1 MRFMVG
7 HCGKCLGKKMTGHYI
22 TANEHLMRGRP
33 WVSRCVV
40 VSLVLIG
47 LGWETWLRRY
57 VVSLMLRPE
66 NYAS

>member
-33 WVSRCVV
+33 
-40 VSLVLIG
+40 
-47 LGWETWLRRY
+47 LRRR
-57 VVSLMLRPE
+57 VVGADRPWLGDLASAVCRLVDASPGELRQLTG
-66 NYAS
+66 

>member
-1 MRFMVG
+1 
-7 HCGKCLGKKMTGHYI
+7 MTGHYI